1 MELLQAKCVLAAE
14 VFPAEREMGAHG
26 EVGGAARRDG
36 EAARPIPP
44 PQPPHL
50 PRAVPSEVLR
60 AWTVR
65 GDASLPKAHLGAG
78 TQNEAAPQPPQSPQK
93 ADREAFNNQH

>member
-1 MELLQAKCVLAAE
+1 
-14 VFPAEREMGAHG
+14 MGAHG

-50 PRAVPSEVLR
+50 PREVPSEVLR
-60 AWTVR
+60 ARTVR
-65 GDASLPKAHLGAG
+65 GDAPLPKAYAAVGP
-78 TQNEAAPQPPQSPQK
+78 QNEATPQPLQSPQK
-93 ADREAFNNQH
+93 ADREAFNNQQ